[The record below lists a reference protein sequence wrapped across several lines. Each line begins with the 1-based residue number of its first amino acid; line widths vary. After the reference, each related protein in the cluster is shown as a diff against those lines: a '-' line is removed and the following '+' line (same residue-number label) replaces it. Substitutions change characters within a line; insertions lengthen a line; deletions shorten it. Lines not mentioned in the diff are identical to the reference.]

1 MSTTIQSRL
10 DNENVQYANSGG
22 ISQNNSAEHFVPA
35 FKNVHTG
42 EIALSRYSNGKSAPF
57 HLIDGL
63 PDSWLSKEGN
73 HKDLEEFIISG
84 FVRFGRFF
92 DRQEAADFIEQGA

>member
-10 DNENVQYANSGG
+10 DSENIQYANSGG
-22 ISQNNSAEHFVPA
+22 VSQNNAAENFVPA
-35 FKNVHTG
+35 FKNANTG
-42 EIALSRYSNGKSAPF
+42 EIALSKYFNGKPAPL

-63 PDSWLSKEGN
+63 PDSWLIKDGKQ
-73 HKDLEEFIISG
+73 KDLQEFIISG

-92 DRQEAADFIEQGA
+92 DRQEAAEFIAQVA